1 MLPAVL
7 SATAGAYVASET
19 AMPYS
24 WDSAVYWQRAAAWRE
39 RAHLLAE
46 ADRTRDICLSIATD
60 YERLART
67 LEERERLVK
76 TGAGTAH
83 DA

>member
-1 MLPAVL
+1 
-7 SATAGAYVASET
+7 
-19 AMPYS
+19 MPDS

-46 ADRTRDICLSIATD
+46 ADSARDICLSIAAD
-60 YERLART
+60 YESLART
-67 LEERERLVK
+67 LEGRERLVK
-76 TGAGTAH
+76 AGAGTAP